1 MPILNEKDRNV
12 IVLASAIRGGIKC
25 IRTAERRCGYLIRV
39 ELRFSVLS
47 NGTSR
52 ALEERGLPVRTTY
65 TKSDEITSILGMI
78 KGLEEL
84 SPTPGGLRMV
94 RQMNGII
101 EQPTTHSEVKAVL
114 DVIEAAE
121 RRGFKSDTV
130 TPFTPHKG
138 LKED

>member
-12 IVLASAIRGGIKC
+12 IVLVSAIRGGIKC
-25 IRTAERRCGYLIRV
+25 IRTTERRCGYLIRV
-39 ELRFSVLS
+39 ELRFSVIN

-65 TKSDEITSILGMI
+65 TKPDEITSILGMI

-101 EQPTTHSEVKAVL
+101 KQPTTHREVKGVL
-114 DVIEAAE
+114 DVIEVVE
-121 RRGFKSDTV
+121 RRGFKADMV
-130 TPFTPHKG
+130 TASIPREG
-138 LKED
+138 RKED